1 MNTCSHLVEIFYAD
15 ERLIEGVADFLAEG
29 FVEGCACIAV
39 VTPSHRTRIDAALA
53 SRGHDSDELVAAYR
67 YIALDARTTLAS
79 FRSEGA
85 FDVAEFHRSFG
96 QLIALAASGGRRV
109 RIVGEMVALLAEA
122 GEGSAVIELEEMWN
136 DLSREHPFTL
146 YCVYPAKVFE
156 SPLGPRER
164 QKIRALHSR
173 AFERA

>member
-39 VTPSHRTRIDAALA
+39 VTPAHRALIEVALA
-53 SRGHDSDELVAAYR
+53 SRGHDSDELIAGYR
-67 YIALDARTTLAS
+67 YIVMDARTTLAS
-79 FRSEGA
+79 FRCDGA
-85 FDVAEFHRSFG
+85 FDVAEFHRSLG

-109 RIVGEMVALLAEA
+109 RIVGEMVALLAET
-122 GEGSAVIELEEMWN
+122 GEGNAVIELEEMWN
-136 DLSREHPFTL
+136 DLSRDHPFTL
-146 YCVYPAKVFE
+146 YCVYPASVFD

-164 QKIRALHSR
+164 QQIRALHSR